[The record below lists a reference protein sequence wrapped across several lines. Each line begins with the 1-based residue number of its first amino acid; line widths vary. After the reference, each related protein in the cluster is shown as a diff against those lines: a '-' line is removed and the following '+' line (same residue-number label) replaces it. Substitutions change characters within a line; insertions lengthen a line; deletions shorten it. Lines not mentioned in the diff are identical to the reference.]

1 MKFLDQAKVHIKAGN
16 GGAGSASFRREK
28 FVEFGGPDGGDGGNG
43 GSIIF
48 VSDRNL
54 NTLIDFRY
62 AQHFKAEH
70 GRPGSKKNKTGANG
84 KDLVLKVP
92 LGTQIYEED
101 NNTLIYD
108 FTKNKEKFLVAT
120 GGKGGLGNVR
130 FKSSVNRAPRKKTD
144 GKLGEDFWI
153 WLQLKVIADVG
164 IIGLPNAGKS
174 SLLAAVT
181 RAKPKIASYPFTTI
195 NPNLGVVNYNNKEIT
210 IADIPGL
217 IEGAHKGIGLGD
229 KFLRHVERCKAL
241 LHLVDIAENNLV
253 ENYKKVRLEL
263 SKYDKNLSKKREII
277 LFNKTDLIEKSEIKK
292 KLDNFK
298 NKIKKNC
305 LAVSLFTKQDV
316 NSIKRI
322 LIKMLINNSKKIVIT
337 LGSSTVVDK
346 RGKFKRNWVDSLVK
360 DIKKYKQ
367 DCEIVI
373 VSSGA
378 IAIGLSYLKIKQKK
392 IKLEMSQAIAAVGQ
406 ILLSEE
412 FKKIFEKNGLKV
424 GQILI
429 SLDDTEQ
436 RRRALNV
443 RRTFE
448 NLFKLKAI
456 PIVNEN
462 DTTATTEIKYGDND
476 RLAARVA
483 QIIGADTLIIFSDV
497 NGLYDNNKKK
507 KLIKE
512 VFKIDEQVY
521 QLADKKLNNY
531 GSGGMVTKLDA
542 AQICINSGCY
552 MFIVNGKK
560 NNPIK
565 NMIQKKVYTKFVPK
579 ISALDARKKWI
590 ISSLSSTG
598 KIYIDQG
605 AAKALLEGKSLLA
618 AGIINISGKF
628 NKGENVLIV
637 NQEEKKLGRGL
648 SSFSSDEI
656 IKIKGKHSN
665 KIQKIL
671 GYPSKS
677 EVIHKDDMVKL

>member
-1 MKFLDQAKVHIKAGN
+1 M
-16 GGAGSASFRREK
+16 
-28 FVEFGGPDGGDGGNG
+28 
-43 GSIIF
+43 
-48 VSDRNL
+48 
-54 NTLIDFRY
+54 
-62 AQHFKAEH
+62 
-70 GRPGSKKNKTGANG
+70 
-84 KDLVLKVP
+84 
-92 LGTQIYEED
+92 
-101 NNTLIYD
+101 
-108 FTKNKEKFLVAT
+108 
-120 GGKGGLGNVR
+120 
-130 FKSSVNRAPRKKTD
+130 
-144 GKLGEDFWI
+144 
-153 WLQLKVIADVG
+153 
-164 IIGLPNAGKS
+164 
-174 SLLAAVT
+174 
-181 RAKPKIASYPFTTI
+181 
-195 NPNLGVVNYNNKEIT
+195 
-210 IADIPGL
+210 
-217 IEGAHKGIGLGD
+217 
-229 KFLRHVERCKAL
+229 
-241 LHLVDIAENNLV
+241 
-253 ENYKKVRLEL
+253 
-263 SKYDKNLSKKREII
+263 
-277 LFNKTDLIEKSEIKK
+277 
-292 KLDNFK
+292 
-298 NKIKKNC
+298 
-305 LAVSLFTKQDV
+305 
-316 NSIKRI
+316 
-322 LIKMLINNSKKIVIT
+322 LIKNSKKIVIK

-346 RGKFKRNWVDSLVK
+346 KGKFKRNWVNSLVK

-367 DCEIVI
+367 DREIVI

-412 FKKIFEKNGLKV
+412 FKKIFEKNGLKA

-512 VFKIDEQVY
+512 VIKIDEQVY

-565 NMIQKKVYTKFVPK
+565 NMIQKKVYTKFIPK

-637 NQEEKKLGRGL
+637 NQQEKKLGRGL

-665 KIQKIL
+665 EIQKIL